1 MQVWLEL
8 EGKRV
13 NKMFLESFLFSIT
26 SFFSDGIPRIPLGD
40 WTDLAIAYLQLNFR
54 DTTQAIS
61 GFLEVLIKALQNG
74 LISIPPLVLILV
86 IALIAWRLAGKKI
99 AIFSLLGFLFIV
111 NIELWDVTMQ
121 TLAMVLAAVLMCII
135 FGLPLGILV
144 AKNATAYR
152 IIAPILDFMQTL
164 PAFVYLLPAIPFFG
178 LGVVPAVITTLIF
191 ASPPIIRLTYLGL
204 KQVPEELL
212 ELGKSFGS
220 TFFQML
226 LKIEMPLAR
235 STIMAGINQCIM
247 LSLSMVVIAA
257 MIGAKGLGGIVWTAI
272 QTLNLGMGFEAGV
285 AIVILAIVLDRVTS
299 SLGKG

>member
-1 MQVWLEL
+1 M
-8 EGKRV
+8 
-13 NKMFLESFLFSIT
+13 NKMLFESFLFSIT
-26 SFFSDGIPRIPLGD
+26 SFFSEGIPRIPLGD

-61 GFLEVLIKALQNG
+61 GFLEVLIKGLQNG
-74 LISIPPLVLILV
+74 LISIPPLVLILI

-111 NIELWDVTMQ
+111 NIGLWDVTMQ

-135 FGLPLGILV
+135 LGLPLGILV
-144 AKNATAYR
+144 AKNETAYR